1 MGLEITYKRV
11 IQPRPFESVSL
22 EVKRC
27 FDDTDSDG
35 FLKQDITKIFKEK
48 ATELEK
54 LVDDELNRHANEL
67 YKSESQR
74 DFDMAIDVGL

>member
-35 FLKQDITKIFKEK
+35 FIKKKKKKTFKEK
-48 ATELEK
+48 AKELEK
-54 LVDDELNRHANEL
+54 MVDDELNRHANEL

-74 DFDMAIDVGL
+74 EFDMAIDVGL